1 MNPDIFQSNMFSLA
15 LSWIF
20 AIPLLL
26 GIIGWTLSIF
36 SKNEGVPWLFSA
48 WLGVCI
54 LFFSPARYLLF
65 LVVLSSS
72 YMVQSFGA
80 LISSFLLAL
89 YIPIVYGIL
98 AFIGVGLPILAVSP
112 VIKDKITPLRGI
124 LASIVLPIACI
135 IASVIFFWVLPFAG
149 MTVGWLK
156 VKDVIRASNGPAALV
171 FNYFVAPITPVI
183 LPGFFDQTPQKDI
196 DLLRCHLAAVY
207 VSDKKIGYFIK
218 NQYPNIYERATKEK

>member
-1 MNPDIFQSNMFSLA
+1 MNPDIFQSNIFSLA

-54 LFFSPARYLLF
+54 LIFSPARYLLF

-112 VIKDKITPLRGI
+112 IIKDKITPLRGI

-156 VKDVIRASNGPAALV
+156 VKDVIRAGNGPAALV

-218 NQYPNIYERATKEK
+218 NQYPDIYERATKEK